1 MDIIYHAVKNLLKSL
16 VNLFAA
22 ILELIT
28 DVVNWLASCL
38 RNFYPHISGKYAQIH
53 ENRKRGVGLLEQKRS
68 KKKDGVKKEVTEEI
82 RSRLKEEVT
91 GREQY
96 YTVYLRASEDSGGLY
111 AMFVSV
117 LGLILAGGA
126 ALVGRTG
133 GREIMVPVLAV
144 MAFVCGAVC
153 IMIYRHRKKTAE
165 NRLAVHILETEFKD
179 MLRDGIKSV
188 QERQTVQEEQAVK
201 ERQAVQEEQT
211 MEERQAVQGEQA
223 VKERQVVQE
232 DEKEQT
238 QER

>member
-53 ENRKRGVGLLEQKRS
+53 ENRKRGVGLLEHKRS

-82 RSRLKEEVT
+82 RSRLKEEIT
-91 GREQY
+91 GKEQY
-96 YTVYLRASEDSGGLY
+96 YTAYLRASEDSNGLY
-111 AMFVSV
+111 AMLVSV

-133 GREIMVPVLAV
+133 GGEIIVPVLAV

-153 IMIYRHRKKTAE
+153 LIIHRHRRKTAE

-179 MLRDGIKSV
+179 ILHDGIKV
-188 QERQTVQEEQAVK
+188 MGEDQAAQEEQAVK
-201 ERQAVQEEQT
+201 ERQT
-211 MEERQAVQGEQA
+211 
-223 VKERQVVQE
+223 VQE

-238 QER
+238 H